1 MLFPGKSGKMI
12 EFTNNRPP
20 LEGGFVPDV
29 KLAFFDG
36 LSKIFRCQMSA
47 EGV

>member
-1 MLFPGKSGKMI
+1 MSEI
-12 EFTNNRPP
+12 TNNRPP

-29 KLAFFDG
+29 KLVFFDR
-36 LSKIFRCQMSA
+36 LTKTFRCQMSA